1 MPGSIMNSPFFAG
14 QVLPQELELVLERL
28 SEIFGPNLH
37 FLPPEQQRAAG
48 PLLGQQRA
56 MGPLGH
62 LPSFG
67 QLPPMGQD
75 PPLLNFHVWNMTD
88 DVLFHEL
95 EKNQDQLFGDD
106 LHKFQI
112 LRPYGRSSDRG
123 VFLRFI
129 PAGLRAEYKTGFW
142 YY

>member
-1 MPGSIMNSPFFAG
+1 MTFMNSPFFAG

-28 SEIFGPNLH
+28 SEMFGPNLH

-48 PLLGQQRA
+48 PLLQ
-56 MGPLGH
+56 

-67 QLPPMGQD
+67 QL

-123 VFLRFI
+123 VFLRFL
-129 PAGLRAEYKTGFW
+129 PTGLRAEYKTGFW